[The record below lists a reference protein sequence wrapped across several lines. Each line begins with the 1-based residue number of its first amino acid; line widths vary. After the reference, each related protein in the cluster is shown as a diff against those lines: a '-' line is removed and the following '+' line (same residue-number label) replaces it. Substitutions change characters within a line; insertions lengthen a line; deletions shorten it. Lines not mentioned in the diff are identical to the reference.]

1 MPSPRTLYLRA
12 KRRGSQLYE
21 YLLVDPATN
30 LVESVLPDDIPT
42 TADIKDVA
50 VDVFDALQTGVITVA
65 DALAGLAVD
74 IGVGLAN
81 ATLEVIEFAGPRL
94 VDGIDNTYDY
104 IRAKI
109 RGYEPDVIT
118 AVTVGLLAVL
128 GGIYLWNAAKRG
140 TMTYSE

>member
-1 MPSPRTLYLRA
+1 MASI
-12 KRRGSQLYE
+12 GS
-21 YLLVDPATN
+21 N
-30 LVESVLPDDIPT
+30 L
-42 TADIKDVA
+42 
-50 VDVFDALQTGVITVA
+50 G
-65 DALAGLAVD
+65 
-74 IGVGLAN
+74 N
-81 ATLEVIEFAGPRL
+81 ATLEVLEFAGPKI

-140 TMTYSE
+140 TMTYTE